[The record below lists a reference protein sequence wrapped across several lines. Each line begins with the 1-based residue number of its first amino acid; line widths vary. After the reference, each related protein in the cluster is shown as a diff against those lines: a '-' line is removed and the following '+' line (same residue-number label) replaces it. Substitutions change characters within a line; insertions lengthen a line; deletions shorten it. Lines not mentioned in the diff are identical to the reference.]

1 MASTPRWSESEL
13 QNLRTLLLS
22 RQLRHSDVEHFP
34 GRSMYGLKRKAQ
46 QLRAAMGIARPS
58 RGRPLWDWEPVE
70 GIPPKTQ
77 GYWATNAVNGS
88 ALLHKRTVEMALRN
102 GITLPGKS
110 RDETMAIAVRLG
122 IVTRAQVWKVAA

>member
-58 RGRPLWDWEPVE
+58 RGR
-70 GIPPKTQ
+70 
-77 GYWATNAVNGS
+77 A
-88 ALLHKRTVEMALRN
+88 ALGWGAWRGHPAKDARLLGNKRGLRLSIAAQAHGRN
-102 GITLPGKS
+102 GTAQ
-110 RDETMAIAVRLG
+110 RHYAAWQIA
-122 IVTRAQVWKVAA
+122 